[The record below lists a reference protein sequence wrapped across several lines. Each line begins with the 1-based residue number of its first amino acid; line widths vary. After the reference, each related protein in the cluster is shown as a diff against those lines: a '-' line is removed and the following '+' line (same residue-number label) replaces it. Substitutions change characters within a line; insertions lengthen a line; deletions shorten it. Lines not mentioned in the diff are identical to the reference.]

1 MGTFQSWRGGALAMA
16 LTLAAVPFSVPTA
29 QAAGEQGTL
38 ELWRFFNECAS
49 KYPAD
54 VTTIDPN
61 NADVCAVQQI
71 IANQW
76 NSANPDLQVKTTSL
90 LWPGIVELNSALS
103 AGTPPDIVTL
113 HAFRIPAYASKG
125 ALTDL
130 TPYLAEAGIDAEDIL
145 PKPREAVTY
154 NGKIYGIPIDVH
166 GALWH
171 INLDLWEKAGLVG
184 ADGKP
189 MLPTSLAEFEAACE
203 KVKAAGG
210 GAILGG
216 GDDDVIGT
224 GWVWASL
231 NAQFG
236 GKAFG
241 EDGMP
246 SVDTPEGLTA
256 LQTMLKLREQG
267 CLTGGQVA
275 KTYEDFIN
283 GKVAGVIAG
292 TWQVNE
298 WDAQVKDPKAALKKY
313 YVAPMPQL
321 GNQAGTWGG
330 SHTFVVPLGTNA
342 DPARV
347 KAALRYIKYFWDRDV
362 DWTRTGHSTTSRTVL
377 DSAEYQAL
385 PHHTEYLAYA
395 DQAVYNPQTTWAA
408 GYDAVIQEEITAA
421 LLGTKTAEQA
431 LQDMQSRLTDAANFQ

>member
-1 MGTFQSWRGGALAMA
+1 LAL
-16 LTLAAVPFSVPTA
+16 LLAATPGIAPTT
-29 QAAGEQGTL
+29 AAAAELQ
-38 ELWRFFNECAS
+38 LWRFFNECAA

-54 VTTIDPN
+54 VTTVDPN

-71 IANQW
+71 LANQF
-76 NSANPDLQVKTTSL
+76 NAENPDLQVQTTSL

-103 AGTPPDIVTL
+103 AGTPPDIVSL

-130 TPYLAEAGIDAEDIL
+130 TPYLAEAGIDPDDIL
-145 PKPREAVTY
+145 AKPREAVTY
-154 NGKIYGIPIDVH
+154 NGKIYAIPIDVH

-171 INLDLWEKAGLVG
+171 INLDLWDKAGLV

-189 MLPTSLAEFEAACE
+189 MLPQSLAEFEAACK
-203 KVKAAGG
+203 KVNDAGVG
-210 GAILGG
+210 PILGA
-216 GDDDVIGT
+216 GDDDVVGT

-231 NAQFG
+231 YAQFG
-236 GKAFG
+236 GKAF
-241 EDGMP
+241 DDQGMP
-246 SVDTPEGLTA
+246 SVDTPEALTA
-256 LQTMLKLREQG
+256 LQTMLKLREDG
-267 CLTGGQVA
+267 CFTGGQLA

-298 WDAQVKDPKAALKKY
+298 WDAQVRDPNAALKNY

-321 GNQAGTWGG
+321 GNQPGTWGG
-330 SHTFVVPLGTNA
+330 SHTWVVPLGTNA
-342 DPARV
+342 DPERV
-347 KAALRYIKYFWDRDV
+347 KAALKYIKHFWDHGV
-362 DWTRTGHSTTSRTVL
+362 DWTRTGHSTTSQSAL
-377 DSAEYQAL
+377 NSAEYQAL

-395 DQAVYNPQTTWAA
+395 DQAVFNPQTTWAA

-421 LLGTKTAEQA
+421 LLGTKAPEQA
-431 LQDMQSRLTDAANFQ
+431 LSDIQSRLTDAAMFQ

>member
-1 MGTFQSWRGGALAMA
+1 MGTFQTWRGSALVMALA
-16 LTLAAVPFSVPTA
+16 LLAAPYGVPKA
-29 QAAGEQGTL
+29 QAAETL

-54 VTTIDPN
+54 VVTIDPN

-71 IANQW
+71 VANQF
-76 NSANPDLQVKTTSL
+76 NAANPDLQVNTTSL

-103 AGTPPDIVTL
+103 AGNPPDIVSL

-130 TPYLAEAGIDAEDIL
+130 TPYLAEAGIDANDIL
-145 PKPREAVTY
+145 AKPREAVTY

-171 INLDLWEKAGLVG
+171 INLDLWDKAGLVD

-189 MLPTSLAEFEAACE
+189 MLPTSLSEFEAACQ
-203 KVKAAGG
+203 KIKDSGG
-210 GAILGG
+210 GAIFGA
-216 GDDDVIGT
+216 GDDDVVGT

-231 NAQFG
+231 YAQLG
-236 GKAFG
+236 GKAF
-241 EDGMP
+241 DDQGMP
-246 SVDTPEGLTA
+246 SVDTPEALEA
-256 LQTMLKLREQG
+256 LQMMLKLRSDG
-267 CLTGGQVA
+267 CFTGGQLA

-283 GKVAGVIAG
+283 GKVASVIAG

-298 WDAQVKDPKAALKKY
+298 WDAQVRDPNAALKKY

-321 GNQAGTWGG
+321 GSQPGTWGG
-330 SHTFVVPLGTNA
+330 SHTFVVPLGNNA
-342 DPARV
+342 DPERV
-347 KAALRYIKYFWDRDV
+347 KAALRYIKFFWDRDL
-362 DWTRTGHSTTSRTVL
+362 DWTRTGHSTTSQSIL

-385 PHHTEYLAYA
+385 PHHAEYLAYA

-421 LLGTKTAEQA
+421 LLGNKSPEQA
-431 LQDMQSRLTDAANFQ
+431 LQDIQSRLTDAANFQ

>member
-1 MGTFQSWRGGALAMA
+1 MGTFLTWRGRALTMA
-16 LTLAAVPFSVPTA
+16 LGLVTMLGGVPTA
-29 QAAGEQGTL
+29 QAEELQ
-38 ELWRFFNECAS
+38 LWRFFNECAA

-71 IANQW
+71 LANKF
-76 NSANPDLQVKTTSL
+76 NAANPDLQVKTTSL

-103 AGTPPDIVTL
+103 AGTPPDIISL
-113 HAFRIPAYASKG
+113 HAFRVPAYASKG
-125 ALTDL
+125 ALADL
-130 TPYLAEAGIDAEDIL
+130 TPYLAEAGIDPNDIL

-154 NGKIYGIPIDVH
+154 NGNIYAIPIDVH

-189 MLPTSLAEFEAACE
+189 MLPTSLSEFEAACG
-203 KVKAAGG
+203 KIKAAGG
-210 GAILGG
+210 GPILGA
-216 GDDDVIGT
+216 GDDDVVGT

-231 NAQFG
+231 YAQFG
-236 GKAFG
+236 GKAF
-241 EDGMP
+241 DDSGMP
-246 SVDTPEGLTA
+246 SVNTPQALTA
-256 LQTMLKLREQG
+256 LQTMLKLRNDG
-267 CLTGGQVA
+267 CYTGGQLA

-283 GKVAGVIAG
+283 GKVASVVAG

-298 WDAQVKDPKAALKKY
+298 WDGQVRDPNAALKRY

-321 GNQAGTWGG
+321 GNQPGTWGG

-347 KAALRYIKYFWDRDV
+347 KAALKYIKFFWDHDL
-362 DWTRTGHSTTSRTVL
+362 DWTRTGHSTTSQSIL
-377 DSAEYQAL
+377 NSAEYQAL
-385 PHHTEYLAYA
+385 PHHAEYLAYA

-408 GYDAVIQEEITAA
+408 GYDAVIQDEISAA
-421 LLGTKTAEQA
+421 MLGTKAPEQA
-431 LQDMQSRLTDAANFQ
+431 LQDMQDRLTDAANFQ

>member
-1 MGTFQSWRGGALAMA
+1 MGTFQTWRGAALVMALA
-16 LTLAAVPFSVPTA
+16 LLAAPYSAPKA
-29 QAAGEQGTL
+29 QAAETL

-71 IANQW
+71 LANQF
-76 NSANPDLQVKTTSL
+76 NAANPDLQVNTTSL

-103 AGTPPDIVTL
+103 AGTPPDIVSL

-130 TPYLAEAGIDAEDIL
+130 TPYLAEAGIDADDIL

-154 NGKIYGIPIDVH
+154 NGKIYAIPIDVH

-171 INLDLWEKAGLVG
+171 INLDLWDKAGLVG

-189 MLPTSLAEFEAACE
+189 MLPTSLSEFEAACQ
-203 KVKAAGG
+203 KIKAAGG
-210 GAILGG
+210 GPILGS

-224 GWVWASL
+224 GWLWASL
-231 NAQFG
+231 YAQFG
-236 GKAFG
+236 GKAF
-241 EDGMP
+241 DDKGMP
-246 SVDTPEGLTA
+246 SVDTPESLTA
-256 LQTMLKLREQG
+256 LQTMLKLRSDG
-267 CLTGGQVA
+267 CYSGGQIA
-275 KTYEDFIN
+275 KTYEDFLN
-283 GKVAGVIAG
+283 GKVASVIAG

-298 WDAQVKDPKAALKKY
+298 WDAQVRDPNSALKAY

-321 GNQAGTWGG
+321 GNQPGTWGG

-347 KAALRYIKYFWDRDV
+347 KAALKYIKYFWDHDL
-362 DWTRTGHSTTSRTVL
+362 DWTRTGHSTTSQSVL

-395 DQAVYNPQTTWAA
+395 DQAVFNPQTTWAA
-408 GYDAVIQEEITAA
+408 GYDAVIQEEIVAA
-421 LLGTKTAEQA
+421 LLETKTPQQA